1 MALKNMTYSLYSK
14 IALWL
19 VLNLVLLAVLGFGI
33 GWYVLLGNGLVPA
46 HFFSS
51 NIENSFRLVSVNLQ
65 YRSVFTWQKLL
76 KQYDRGEAL
85 RFHLRSLETGVLYDD
100 CIPEK
105 VIQAAMAIPKSSFTL
120 CPDPDMQLWDSLR
133 GGFFDTQQRNMEAGL
148 PPIPPAIFVRTHSP
162 ARYWYGRVLY
172 IPDKNHQLHYV
183 LLALETDS
191 FYGYGLFFEFRG
203 VLLVIL
209 AVLGVSCLW
218 WWPFVRHLS
227 RPLLKMVHYAERV
240 EMDNFVC
247 LDKALSD
254 TRTFSG
260 ERRDEIG
267 RLGHAFM
274 TMTRRVGLLISGQ
287 SQFIRHIAHELN
299 SPLARTQI
307 GLAILEERLEGTPR
321 ARAADHAGYQQAVH
335 AHGRGSFLSPGQGVS
350 GTPKNERI
358 YLCPFL
364 SSIVRS
370 EAPEADVNVFADK
383 DAWLWTDKATC
394 AGRCATCC
402 ATPFIYAGEAG
413 PIVVEV
419 GGSMGKCAFRSA
431 TGGRARPNRICPCCW
446 SLLPGQGVPDAF
458 PAARGS
464 ACPSSNTAWK
474 HVAGGSNT
482 RTPNRRDFCVSLF
495 FPKSKGP
502 CSVKMCRAAALPFLF
517 RFPITG
523 TLRIKDWVR
532 AKVFE
537 GGGGEGGRRD
547 FLEKVPPPLRFFLP
561 RSPSGPSDCKGC
573 LNNFLHRTAQS
584 SYPVNISRLSC
595 LQMNKGCQ
603 PCRSGRGVP

>member
-1 MALKNMTYSLYSK
+1 M
-14 IALWL
+14 
-19 VLNLVLLAVLGFGI
+19 
-33 GWYVLLGNGLVPA
+33 
-46 HFFSS
+46 
-51 NIENSFRLVSVNLQ
+51 NLQ

-133 GGFFDTQQRNMEAGL
+133 GTSSTPSSGTWRRAAAH
-148 PPIPPAIFVRTHSP
+148 PARHLRAHAFP

-191 FYGYGLFFEFRG
+191 FTATGCFFEFRG

-260 ERRDEIG
+260 ERRDEIR

-287 SQFIRHIAHELN
+287 SQFIRH
-299 SPLARTQI
+299 R
-307 GLAILEERLEGTPR
+307 PR
-321 ARAADHAGYQQAVH
+321 AELAAC
-335 AHGRGSFLSPGQGVS
+335 AHQ
-350 GTPKNERI
+350 N
-358 YLCPFL
+358 
-364 SSIVRS
+364 
-370 EAPEADVNVFADK
+370 
-383 DAWLWTDKATC
+383 
-394 AGRCATCC
+394 
-402 ATPFIYAGEAG
+402 
-413 PIVVEV
+413 
-419 GGSMGKCAFRSA
+419 
-431 TGGRARPNRICPCCW
+431 RPRHP
-446 SLLPGQGVPDAF
+446 
-458 PAARGS
+458 
-464 ACPSSNTAWK
+464 
-474 HVAGGSNT
+474 
-482 RTPNRRDFCVSLF
+482 
-495 FPKSKGP
+495 
-502 CSVKMCRAAALPFLF
+502 
-517 RFPITG
+517 
-523 TLRIKDWVR
+523 
-532 AKVFE
+532 
-537 GGGGEGGRRD
+537 
-547 FLEKVPPPLRFFLP
+547 
-561 RSPSGPSDCKGC
+561 
-573 LNNFLHRTAQS
+573 
-584 SYPVNISRLSC
+584 
-595 LQMNKGCQ
+595 
-603 PCRSGRGVP
+603 

>member
-133 GGFFDTQQRNMEAGL
+133 GGFFDPQQRNMEAGL

-287 SQFIRHIAHELN
+287 SQFIRHIAHELI

-307 GLAILEERLEGTPR
+307 GLAILEERLEGNPK
-321 ARAADHAGYQQAVH
+321 ARVQRIMQDINRLSMLTDEVLSYLQAK
-335 AHGRGSFLSPGQGVS
+335 ASL

-358 YLCPFL
+358 
-364 SSIVRS
+364 
-370 EAPEADVNVFADK
+370 
-383 DAWLWTDKATC
+383 
-394 AGRCATCC
+394 
-402 ATPFIYAGEAG
+402 
-413 PIVVEV
+413 
-419 GGSMGKCAFRSA
+419 
-431 TGGRARPNRICPCCW
+431 
-446 SLLPGQGVPDAF
+446 
-458 PAARGS
+458 
-464 ACPSSNTAWK
+464 
-474 HVAGGSNT
+474 
-482 RTPNRRDFCVSLF
+482 
-495 FPKSKGP
+495 
-502 CSVKMCRAAALPFLF
+502 
-517 RFPITG
+517 
-523 TLRIKDWVR
+523 
-532 AKVFE
+532 
-537 GGGGEGGRRD
+537 
-547 FLEKVPPPLRFFLP
+547 
-561 RSPSGPSDCKGC
+561 
-573 LNNFLHRTAQS
+573 
-584 SYPVNISRLSC
+584 
-595 LQMNKGCQ
+595 
-603 PCRSGRGVP
+603 

>member
-19 VLNLVLLAVLGFGI
+19 VLNLVLLAALGFGI

-209 AVLGVSCLW
+209 AVLG
-218 WWPFVRHLS
+218 
-227 RPLLKMVHYAERV
+227 
-240 EMDNFVC
+240 
-247 LDKALSD
+247 
-254 TRTFSG
+254 
-260 ERRDEIG
+260 
-267 RLGHAFM
+267 
-274 TMTRRVGLLISGQ
+274 
-287 SQFIRHIAHELN
+287 
-299 SPLARTQI
+299 
-307 GLAILEERLEGTPR
+307 
-321 ARAADHAGYQQAVH
+321 
-335 AHGRGSFLSPGQGVS
+335 
-350 GTPKNERI
+350 
-358 YLCPFL
+358 CPACGGGP
-364 SSIVRS
+364 S
-370 EAPEADVNVFADK
+370 
-383 DAWLWTDKATC
+383 
-394 AGRCATCC
+394 CAT
-402 ATPFIYAGEAG
+402 
-413 PIVVEV
+413 
-419 GGSMGKCAFRSA
+419 
-431 TGGRARPNRICPCCW
+431 
-446 SLLPGQGVPDAF
+446 F
-458 PAARGS
+458 P
-464 ACPSSNTAWK
+464 
-474 HVAGGSNT
+474 
-482 RTPNRRDFCVSLF
+482 
-495 FPKSKGP
+495 GP
-502 CSVKMCRAAALPFLF
+502 C
-517 RFPITG
+517 
-523 TLRIKDWVR
+523 
-532 AKVFE
+532 
-537 GGGGEGGRRD
+537 
-547 FLEKVPPPLRFFLP
+547 
-561 RSPSGPSDCKGC
+561 
-573 LNNFLHRTAQS
+573 
-584 SYPVNISRLSC
+584 
-595 LQMNKGCQ
+595 
-603 PCRSGRGVP
+603 

>member
-85 RFHLRSLETGVLYDD
+85 RFHLRTLETGVLYDD

-218 WWPFVRHLS
+218 WWPFVRHLTK
-227 RPLLKMVHYAERV
+227 PIILMTKVTERIAAG
-240 EMDNFVC
+240 DYSS
-247 LDKALSD
+247 LSD
-254 TRTFSG
+254 DSPISLKAVG
-260 ERRDEIG
+260 EGRGDQIGCLAKATGIMAEKVKQQVHGQRR
-267 RLGHAFM
+267 
-274 TMTRRVGLLISGQ
+274 
-287 SQFIRHIAHELN
+287 FIRHIAHELD
-299 SPLARTQI
+299 SPLARI
-307 GLAILEERLEGTPR
+307 KLGLAVLDSRVDEKN
-321 ARAADHAGYQQAVH
+321 QQRVQEISDEVEQLSLLVEDVL
-335 AHGRGSFLSPGQGVS
+335 SFM
-350 GTPKNERI
+350 
-358 YLCPFL
+358 
-364 SSIVRS
+364 RS
-370 EAPEADVNVFADK
+370 EAIPESPAREAVSLAPLLQYVTRREARDRDVRLSVDEGLKVWADASCLGRALANVVRNAV
-383 DAWLWTDKATC
+383 
-394 AGRCATCC
+394 R
-402 ATPFIYAGEAG
+402 YAGEDG
-413 PIVVEV
+413 PIAIAARPQGDRVCVEIRDSGPGV
-419 GGSMGKCAFRSA
+419 PAEEMEHITDPFFRGEQAKKYPGGSGLGMSIVKHC
-431 TGGRARPNRICPCCW
+431 
-446 SLLPGQGVPDAF
+446 VE
-458 PAARGS
+458 
-464 ACPSSNTAWK
+464 AC
-474 HVAGGSNT
+474 
-482 RTPNRRDFCVSLF
+482 
-495 FPKSKGP
+495 
-502 CSVKMCRAAALPFLF
+502 
-517 RFPITG
+517 
-523 TLRIKDWVR
+523 
-532 AKVFE
+532 
-537 GGGGEGGRRD
+537 GGE
-547 FLEKVPPPLRFFLP
+547 LHYYNQYP
-561 RSPSGPSDCKGC
+561 KGFTVSITLKAC
-573 LNNFLHRTAQS
+573 D
-584 SYPVNISRLSC
+584 
-595 LQMNKGCQ
+595 K
-603 PCRSGRGVP
+603 

>member
-105 VIQAAMAIPKSSFTL
+105 VIQAAMDIPKSSFTL

-307 GLAILEERLEGTPR
+307 GLAILEERLEGNPK
-321 ARAADHAGYQQAVH
+321 ARATDHAGYQQVAVR
-335 AHGRGSFLSPGQGVS
+335 AHGRGSFHSKAARS
-350 GTPKNERI
+350 GDPENERI
-358 YLCPFL
+358 HLCLCSCPPSCAARRRPTSTFL
-364 SSIVRS
+364 R
-370 EAPEADVNVFADK
+370 
-383 DAWLWTDKATC
+383 TRTRGCGRTRTTC
-394 AGRCATCC
+394 AGRVQTA
-402 ATPFIYAGEAG
+402 AQRHYLRGEAG
-413 PIVVEV
+413 PIVVKGEEH
-419 GGSMGKCAFRSA
+419 GGSAHFGPRQGA
-431 TGGRARPNRICPCCW
+431 GRA
-446 SLLPGQGVPDAF
+446 
-458 PAARGS
+458 
-464 ACPSSNTAWK
+464 
-474 HVAGGSNT
+474 
-482 RTPNRRDFCVSLF
+482 
-495 FPKSKGP
+495 
-502 CSVKMCRAAALPFLF
+502 
-517 RFPITG
+517 
-523 TLRIKDWVR
+523 
-532 AKVFE
+532 
-537 GGGGEGGRRD
+537 
-547 FLEKVPPPLRFFLP
+547 
-561 RSPSGPSDCKGC
+561 
-573 LNNFLHRTAQS
+573 
-584 SYPVNISRLSC
+584 
-595 LQMNKGCQ
+595 
-603 PCRSGRGVP
+603 